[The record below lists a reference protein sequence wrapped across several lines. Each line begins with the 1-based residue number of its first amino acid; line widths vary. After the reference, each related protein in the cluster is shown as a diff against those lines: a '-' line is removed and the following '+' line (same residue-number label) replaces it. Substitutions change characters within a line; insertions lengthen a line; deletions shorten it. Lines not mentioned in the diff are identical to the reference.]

1 MRTNSAVWAAPLV
14 FFLAMRF
21 VGQQSAA
28 EQGGLPLPVT
38 AVGLW
43 ALAFVGPTCAA
54 SAAWEAGRL
63 RRGGVLAT
71 PNVRSPATVM
81 VQALVPTVALGILAL
96 AAALVLRIYMSGG
109 WVQPDWRMS
118 AVAVV
123 VLISHVSFGFAL
135 GTRVSAVAA
144 VPAALLLPFLWMIG
158 TPAVDPPW
166 VRHLSGT
173 WSECCRLHEEL
184 DPSTLQA
191 PLLLAVGVIAG
202 SVVALSWPLR
212 QRRVLSVVLSLLPV
226 AIVVPLAASLVN
238 DLGYKPVQSRSK
250 SDLQC
255 SGASPVVICLWPEN
269 SSQSSAVHAV
279 ADSLAAYWGPIGVPI
294 PAGFTEQR
302 REPLPEGFRSFRIPA
317 RSAKGNIVASFSVAV
332 VGEPPACPDRET
344 GRAPHLGG
352 RAYAVLVA
360 FLSLSAGSPTEAVE
374 SQFSPRDFQEATRAC
389 ALPAAKQAQWFA
401 QNAAAWHACD
411 VEPAPANGFG

>member
-1 MRTNSAVWAAPLV
+1 MRLRTTVRTNSAVWAGPLV

-81 VQALVPTVALGILAL
+81 VQALAPTVALGILAL
-96 AAALVLRIYMSGG
+96 AAALVLRIHMSGG

-158 TPAVDPPW
+158 TSAVDPPW
-166 VRHLSGT
+166 VQHLSGT

-279 ADSLAAYWGPIGVPI
+279 AD
-294 PAGFTEQR
+294 
-302 REPLPEGFRSFRIPA
+302 
-317 RSAKGNIVASFSVAV
+317 
-332 VGEPPACPDRET
+332 
-344 GRAPHLGG
+344 
-352 RAYAVLVA
+352 
-360 FLSLSAGSPTEAVE
+360 
-374 SQFSPRDFQEATRAC
+374 
-389 ALPAAKQAQWFA
+389 
-401 QNAAAWHACD
+401 
-411 VEPAPANGFG
+411 